1 MKKWLGLLVVVVLL
15 AACGGNDAGNE
26 VEAEEA
32 NDVNEDNLTENN
44 DEVEEEPAHVNEGK
58 ETLSLDDIQDE
69 MIYSWD
75 LAGELSIYLVREDGE
90 DDVYDMDS
98 ALGVKGDAY
107 FEGDVSFYLVYDG
120 DDLGY
125 LQATVED
132 VHLDLTGRKLDAVRI
147 GESDFLGWTKSEA
160 SVINS
165 LYLFLVQD
173 EELEQVALNN
183 DLSEPD
189 IVTATQ
195 IKGIDDQYIQS
206 FTYAN
211 AGEEIGYHF
220 FTYEWNPADKTFSEM
235 KEATY
240 LAGSDFVDQL
250 VSDWY
255 DSHIYPAF
263 GQYRIDEKTEDELK
277 KGYLFTDEIKL
288 GDRLVTI
295 ENDDS
300 FNLRKSFNRGAETY
314 IVNYQ
319 YEIFR
324 EGYDFDGTIKNII
337 YFSNMIDQSYS
348 EIVDV
353 LGEPESNDYMEMD
366 DAYLA
371 KYIYGPHVLEIMH
384 NHDHVFVLE
393 LRDKNEYD

>member
-1 MKKWLGLLVVVVLL
+1 MKKWLGLIMLVGLL
-15 AACGGNDAGNE
+15 AACGANDAGNE

-32 NDVNEDNLTENN
+32 NEVNEGNVAENN
-44 DEVEEEPAHVNEGK
+44 EEVEEEPAHVNEGK
-58 ETLSLDDIQDE
+58 ETLGLDEIKDE

-75 LAGELSIYLVREDGE
+75 LDDLSIYLVREDGSDE
-90 DDVYDMDS
+90 IYDMDS
-98 ALGVKGDAY
+98 ALGAQGDAY
-107 FEGDVSFYLVYDG
+107 FEGDVSFYLVYEG

-125 LQATVED
+125 LQETVED
-132 VHLDLTGRKLDAVRI
+132 VHLDLTGRKLDAVQL
-147 GESDFLGWTKSEA
+147 GESDFIGWTKAEA

-189 IVTATQ
+189 VVTAAQ

-211 AGEEIGYHF
+211 AGDEIGYHF
-220 FTYEWNPADKTFSEM
+220 FTYEREPEDKTFSEM
-235 KEATY
+235 KETVYYTESAIIE
-240 LAGSDFVDQL
+240 DL
-250 VSDWY
+250 VQDWY
-255 DSHIYPAF
+255 DTDIYPSF
-263 GQYRIDEKTEDELK
+263 GEYSINEDTEDEIK

-300 FNLRKSFNRGAETY
+300 FNLSESFNRGAETY
-314 IVNYQ
+314 IVDYQ

-324 EGYDFDGTIKNII
+324 EGYDIDGTLKNII

-348 EIVDV
+348 EIVDI
-353 LGEPESNDYMEMD
+353 LGEPDSNDFMEID
-366 DAYLA
+366 DAYIA

-384 NHDHVFVLE
+384 DDDHVFVLE
-393 LRDKNEYD
+393 IRHKNEYD